1 MRLRHACNLKCIPA
15 WVCLLAALAAAGL
28 RPENSAASAERKA
41 ANLFFSGHSLTDNP
55 LPEYVAAIAKSQG
68 AEIHWN
74 QQNIPGSPI
83 RVRSLGSGG
92 WVGYSSGKNAHGQG
106 LNVIDELRRPRTLG
120 NSQRYDTLII
130 AERHDLI
137 GPLQWEDSVRLLRH
151 FHERLI
157 DGNPEGT
164 TYFYE
169 SWAGVADKNKPA
181 EWIAYERA
189 ASPMWQCIGTRINTS
204 LAAERR
210 SDRIQPL
217 PAGAALASLVERATQ
232 KPGLTGITA
241 SSDRQTLNNIFSDD
255 VHLTPLST
263 YYIALVTFATVYQRS
278 PEGAWAPPEVKP
290 EQAKLLQS
298 LAWEQVRSKPSPWPL
313 EKCRAVITESFCS
326 TFWRFFGKPQEAPNC
341 AAHFAKR
348 DSSNPFHYDA
358 ATDASYWLPAP

>member
-1 MRLRHACNLKCIPA
+1 MELRYACYLKRISE
-15 WVCLLAALAAAGL
+15 WVWLLAALALAGL
-28 RPENSAASAERKA
+28 GSETSAASAERKA
-41 ANLFFSGHSLTDNP
+41 AGLFFSGHSLTDNP
-55 LPEYVAAIAKSQG
+55 FPEYVAAIAKSQG

-92 WVGYSSGKNAHGQG
+92 WGGYSSGKNAHGQG
-106 LNVIDELRRPRTLG
+106 LNVIDELR
-120 NSQRYDTLII
+120 SQRYETLII
-130 AERHDLI
+130 AERNDLI

-157 DGNPEGT
+157 EGNPEGI

-204 LAAERR
+204 LAAEGR
-210 SDRIQPL
+210 SDRIQSL

-232 KPGLTGITA
+232 TPGLTGITA

-263 YYIALVTFATVYQRS
+263 YYIALLTFATVYQRS
-278 PEGAWAPPEVKP
+278 PEGAWAPPEVTP

-298 LAWEQVRSKPSPWPL
+298 LAWEQVQSKPFPWPL

-348 DSSNPFHYDA
+348 DFGNPFHYDA
-358 ATDASYWLPAP
+358 TTDASYWLPPP